1 MGTSHW
7 KLTAALI
14 GLSALPLASCSS
26 TESLKA
32 QNAPTPTPTGLTY
45 QVPPSRT
52 PTAEEVQRQQEQEYQ
67 RHLLQQQE
75 LERETKAAATRYD
88 PMTYTRFQP
97 DCFRLPSCGSG
108 FESHDYNL
116 FLKNPDERRGQKA
129 VLFGLVTQFD
139 SRTGDSTFRA
149 DVSNFPHLETAQK
162 QSPPY
167 TVWHVNED
175 SAYTDN
181 AIIEARDPSMLANIA
196 QGDFVRMFV
205 EVAGTANY
213 ESTIGIK
220 QTVPVFIVNMIGS
233 CPAGGPVDT
242 SVLNTGGLTMHEKLT
257 CTVGS

>member
-26 TESLKA
+26 TESFEA
-32 QNAPTPTPTGLTY
+32 QTAPTPTGSTY
-45 QVPPSRT
+45 QVPPSRK
-52 PTAEEVQRQQEQEYQ
+52 PTAEEVQRQQEKELQ
-67 RHLLQQQE
+67 RQLLQQHEQ
-75 LERETKAAATRYD
+75 EREKKAAATRYD
-88 PMTYTRFQP
+88 PVTYTWFQP
-97 DCFRLPSCGSG
+97 DCFRLPSCKRG
-108 FESHDYNL
+108 FGSHDYNL

-129 VLFGLVTQFD
+129 VLFGVVTQFD
-139 SRTGDSTFRA
+139 SRTGNSTFRA
-149 DVSNFPHLETAQK
+149 DVSNFPHLESAQK
-162 QSPPY
+162 QDPPY

-175 SAYTDN
+175 SEYTDN
-181 AIIEARDPSMLANIA
+181 AIIEARDPSILANIA

-205 EVAGTANY
+205 EVAGTTTY
-213 ESTIGIK
+213 ESTMGIK

-242 SVLNTGGLTMHEKLT
+242 SVLITGGQGMYEKLT